1 MTKRFLMVV
10 ACIAP
15 LASAALKEPIQVDGG
30 QVSGTP
36 AWGWGVRL
44 YRGIPFA
51 APPVGDLRWRP
62 PQPVVPWQG
71 VLAADRFSSACM
83 QLPRAQDNIGW
94 RDGLTPTSEDCLYL
108 NIWTP
113 AKSPDDKLPVMFWIH
128 GGGFRD
134 GSGAETAWHG
144 DNLARQGVVLITF
157 NYRLNVFGFLAHPGL
172 TAESEHHSSG
182 NYAVLDQIAALR
194 WVRKN
199 IARFGGNPDNVTIF
213 GQSAGGNSVALQMAS
228 PLSKGLFQHAIGQSG
243 GVGRGAP
250 LAQAEQSGARFAE
263 SLGAH
268 SIAELRARPAATV
281 LGAGAQFGAVVDGW
295 VLPED
300 PVGVFVHG
308 RQNDV
313 PLICG
318 STADDGPGAGPPL
331 KAVDV
336 AAYAKA
342 NFGDLADEYLKLF
355 PGNSDVQAKKSAH
368 DVRRDRSL
376 VGAKQWVGLQAGTG
390 KSPVYWYLFSHPAPV
405 PPDSFFDGKTA
416 GEVGAYH
423 GVDNIYTF
431 NNLHMKDWPWKD
443 VDRKLGDLVSSIW
456 VQFARTG
463 NPNGPGLPD
472 WAAFQASHPALL
484 NIMATP
490 HMEPAP
496 FQTETEFFEKVNA
509 RGQQPRRGPAAGGR

>member
-1 MTKRFLMVV
+1 MKRFLMVV
-10 ACIAP
+10 ACLAP
-15 LASAALKEPIQVDGG
+15 LAGAALQEPIQVDGG

-71 VLAADRFSSACM
+71 VLAADRFSSISM
-83 QLPRAQDNIGW
+83 LPPLAQDNIGW

-144 DNLARQGVVLITF
+144 DGLARQFVVLITF

-213 GQSAGGNSVALQMAS
+213 GQSAGGNSVAMQMAS

-268 SIAELRARPAATV
+268 SIAELRAKPAAIV

-300 PVGVFVHG
+300 PVSTFVHG
-308 RQNDV
+308 HQNDV

-331 KAVDV
+331 KAADV

-355 PGNSDVQAKKSAH
+355 PGNSDAQAKKSAH

-376 VGAKQWVGLQAGTG
+376 FGARQWVGLQAATG
-390 KSPVYWYLFSHPAPV
+390 RSPVYWYLFSHPAPV
-405 PPDSFFDGKTA
+405 PLDSFFDGKTA
-416 GEVGAYH
+416 SEVGS
-423 GVDNIYTF
+423 F
-431 NNLHMKDWPWKD
+431 
-443 VDRKLGDLVSSIW
+443 S
-456 VQFARTG
+456 
-463 NPNGPGLPD
+463 
-472 WAAFQASHPALL
+472 AL
-484 NIMATP
+484 A
-490 HMEPAP
+490 
-496 FQTETEFFEKVNA
+496 
-509 RGQQPRRGPAAGGR
+509 AAGREIGRAH